1 MRSQTVKGAA
11 LSLAALTALTMTGCS
26 KADSGGASSGGDGI
40 EAGATMED
48 YQAAFA
54 DIDPIELD
62 FQVASPNPEAYA
74 SLRDREFAES
84 LEEWSDGKIT
94 VNIHYSGAIAAPTE
108 VPAALADGRLDL
120 AHYYTTYE
128 PQEMP
133 SFVDMTSSMVQVPS
147 TPLVGEIVTHAALQE
162 VSFNSPEIME
172 EFTSRGLYP
181 INPANPNGNI
191 SMVCNSERT
200 EPADFKGAQIRGNA
214 EAHQKEVEALGG
226 TVASIELAEGYEAF
240 QRGILDCSL
249 QSTGTALA
257 MGWLEVAPHVYYP
270 QEQSFAPGPGSLVAG
285 AVWEQLPL
293 VAQQLMFDL
302 QTDYTTAE
310 LYNALESIRDNS
322 EAAEEAGGEAGY
334 LDEESEAALSEAN
347 DGLLDS
353 VAESD
358 TIDGEGLNTA
368 VADSV
373 TKWQGIAEE
382 LGYTDDGGFEDFPD
396 WYQGSADFEDRSY
409 LEPIAEAFYEEIV
422 LPNRPS

>member
-1 MRSQTVKGAA
+1 
-11 LSLAALTALTMTGCS
+11 
-26 KADSGGASSGGDGI
+26 
-40 EAGATMED
+40 MED

-249 QSTGTALA
+249 QSTATALA

-322 EAAEEAGGEAGY
+322 EAAAEAGGEAGY

-396 WYQGSADFEDRSY
+396 WYQGSADFDDRSY

>member
-1 MRSQTVKGAA
+1 
-11 LSLAALTALTMTGCS
+11 
-26 KADSGGASSGGDGI
+26 
-40 EAGATMED
+40 
-48 YQAAFA
+48 
-54 DIDPIELD
+54 
-62 FQVASPNPEAYA
+62 
-74 SLRDREFAES
+74 
-84 LEEWSDGKIT
+84 
-94 VNIHYSGAIAAPTE
+94 
-108 VPAALADGRLDL
+108 
-120 AHYYTTYE
+120 
-128 PQEMP
+128 MP

-249 QSTGTALA
+249 QSTATALA

-322 EAAEEAGGEAGY
+322 EAAAEAGGEAGY

-396 WYQGSADFEDRSY
+396 WYQGSADFDDRSY

>member
-62 FQVASPNPEAYA
+62 FQVASPNPEAYG

-94 VNIHYSGAIAAPTE
+94 VNIHYSGAIAVPTE

-249 QSTGTALA
+249 QSTATALA

>member
-26 KADSGGASSGGDGI
+26 KADGGSASSGGDGI

-249 QSTGTALA
+249 QSTATALA

-322 EAAEEAGGEAGY
+322 EAAAEAGGEAGY

-396 WYQGSADFEDRSY
+396 WYQGSADFDDRSY

>member
-249 QSTGTALA
+249 QSTATALA